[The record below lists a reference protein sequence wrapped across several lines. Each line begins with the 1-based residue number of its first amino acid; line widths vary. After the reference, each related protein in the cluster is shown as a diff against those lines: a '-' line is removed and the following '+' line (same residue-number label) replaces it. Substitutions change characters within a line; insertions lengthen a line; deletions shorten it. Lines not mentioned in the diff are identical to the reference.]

1 MSKAKITA
9 EQLNASAWAAALAS
23 PLVPDKVP
31 PGWHTAVQL
40 SEMLGKNRDS
50 INRNISAGLRSAR
63 IEMQKFR
70 IPNGQRGLYP
80 TPHYRLK

>member
-1 MSKAKITA
+1 MKKAMVTA

-31 PGWHTAVQL
+31 PGWFTLKELAAT
-40 SEMLGKNRDS
+40 LGKGRSTMSRLLNDAAD
-50 INRNISAGLRSAR
+50 AGRCERQNFRVLVGSLRR
-63 IEMQKFR
+63 T
-70 IPNGQRGLYP
+70 